1 MESGHKGSCYSLMEM
16 RIPWV
21 YAKVCHQPSRT
32 PDNWFHFLILQVSP
46 ISYEIRAMEDLNVL
60 LKVLFCR
67 LKKPWQHKATTL
79 LTSRDKLESVT
90 AFETSV
96 VWAKSK
102 LFYQIWCT
110 LKELQKY
117 PQKGGISDK
126 KGRKKWSKTVV
137 KCLNS
142 CAAFVIAILFLA
154 GCLIYWIHWIMIQS
168 TEPLLRHLLLLLK
181 ILIILLQGDD
191 CSWGLYHR
199 LLLQGLEKNV
209 GVLPAAFVHVY
220 TSSFFAFIL
229 HYANVYHS
237 CMPLSSRNASL
248 EIKNRNSITRWD
260 LIWRNAN
267 VCRGGQKSLFSVRE
281 DFRHLKEMRCG
292 GNHFHVALWCD

>member
-1 MESGHKGSCYSLMEM
+1 MVSFVGGFFFFYVKNPACITWSQDKGSCYSLMEM

-46 ISYEIRAMEDLNVL
+46 ISYEIRAMENLNVL

-102 LFYQIWCT
+102 LFYQTWCT

-126 KGRKKWSKTVV
+126 KGRKKWSK
-137 KCLNS
+137 N
-142 CAAFVIAILFLA
+142 
-154 GCLIYWIHWIMIQS
+154 GCEMSQQ
-168 TEPLLRHLLLLLK
+168 LRCFCH
-181 ILIILLQGDD
+181 
-191 CSWGLYHR
+191 CY
-199 LLLQGLEKNV
+199 
-209 GVLPAAFVHVY
+209 
-220 TSSFFAFIL
+220 SF
-229 HYANVYHS
+229 
-237 CMPLSSRNASL
+237 SSRVFNL
-248 EIKNRNSITRWD
+248 LDPLNHDTVNRTT
-260 LIWRNAN
+260 A
-267 VCRGGQKSLFSVRE
+267 
-281 DFRHLKEMRCG
+281 
-292 GNHFHVALWCD
+292 